1 MKDYENEL
9 TQEELDRI
17 VEESLKKSR
26 DKRFG
31 VTITIN
37 DRVYRLKKR
46 AVALGLAASFIAG
59 GLTVGGIDKIIDN
72 AEENSY
78 SGDYAYEFQKNVIN
92 ENTHRTYDNKGYWY
106 DYEAIAEYIEKSAS
120 PDVLVY
126 LCYVNMDSIH
136 TGRVL
141 KHLGYESFTDYM
153 AKKNFKDEDEYADTM
168 RRVISDAENLDGKE
182 SELNQ
187 MLSEHSLEYDYET
200 NNITLGGK

>member
-46 AVALGLAASFIAG
+46 AVAIGLAASFIAG

-78 SGDYAYEFQKNVIN
+78 SGKYAIEFQKEVIN

-106 DYEAIAEYIEKSAS
+106 DYEAIAEYISKHDSQ
-120 PDVLVY
+120 DVLIY
-126 LCYVNMDSIH
+126 LCYVNIDSIH

-141 KHLGYESFTDYM
+141 KYLGYESFTDYM
-153 AKKNFKDEDEYADTM
+153 AKKNFKDEDEYAETM
-168 RRVISDAENLDGKE
+168 RQVIGDGEKLD
-182 SELNQ
+182 SRQNELEQ
-187 MLSEHSLEYDYET
+187 MLEEHSLTYDYDT
-200 NNITLGGK
+200 NTIFKGGK